1 MAKKNI
7 IKLSLAASYIL
18 AAFIAGDAVMDE
30 YLADQILLPLS
41 LVPAESEYTTC
52 CVTDHLT
59 TNAEVIRRFVPAE
72 IRIEGEAGQ
81 PGRVVVKGC
90 DVRPRERVS

>member
-1 MAKKNI
+1 VADEAAK
-7 IKLSLAASYIL
+7 AL
-18 AAFIAGDAVMDE
+18 AAFVQSDAVMDE
-30 YLADQILLPLS
+30 YLADQILLPLA

-59 TNAEVIRRFVPAE
+59 TNAEVIRQFVPAE

-81 PGRVVVKGC
+81 PGRVVVSGC
-90 DVRPRERVS
+90 DVRQREHDL

>member
-1 MAKKNI
+1 
-7 IKLSLAASYIL
+7 
-18 AAFIAGDAVMDE
+18 MDE

-72 IRIEGEAGQ
+72 IRIEGDAGK
-81 PGRVVVKGC
+81 PGRVIVSGC
-90 DVRPRERVS
+90 DPRRIERFS